1 MTQYEAWLE
10 QYANGRTDVVSL
22 IPKTQERWPELT
34 RTLLA
39 RFDPF
44 QDALPCFMAKGVERT
59 GYILRIQAR
68 MDFMMGV
75 R

>member
-1 MTQYEAWLE
+1 MTNAREREGWQLLSDMVRGKGAEVAAWL
-10 QYANGRTDVVSL
+10 AVN
-22 IPKTQERWPELT
+22 
-34 RTLLA
+34 
-39 RFDPF
+39 DPF